1 MGNVIGSLNTMYNIE
16 RAATAIYKTQ
26 AGAFKANA
34 AVYETFKAATANEQE
49 HADGLKARVAE
60 LKGKGSF
67 IGWFF
72 ALGGLMIGLMTR
84 IMGKK
89 RVMKTNIWVENKA
102 VKDYGAFLKKV
113 NFDEKSAALI
123 KKNIGDEQRHVDN
136 WTRILGELNKKEA

>member
-1 MGNVIGSLNTMYNIE
+1 MSTVIGSLNTMYNIE
-16 RAATAIYKTQ
+16 RAATAIYKAQT
-26 AGAFKANA
+26 GAFSGDSAY
-34 AVYETFKAATANEQE
+34 YETFKAATANEQE

-67 IGWFF
+67 MGWFF
-72 ALGGLMIGLMTR
+72 ALGGMMIGIATR

-89 RVMKTNIWVENKA
+89 RVMKTNIWVEQKA
-102 VKDYGAFLKKV
+102 VKDYGAFLERV

-136 WTRILGELNKKEA
+136 WTRILGELSRKK

>member
-1 MGNVIGSLNTMYNIE
+1 MSNVVGSLNTMYNIE
-16 RAATAIYKTQ
+16 RAATAIYKAQ
-26 AGAFKANA
+26 AGAFHSNA

-49 HADGLKARVAE
+49 HADGLKAMVAD

-72 ALGGLMIGLMTR
+72 ALGGMMIGFVTR

-89 RVMKTNIWVENKA
+89 RVMKTNIWVEKKA
-102 VKDYGAFLKKV
+102 VKDYGAFLEKV

-136 WTRILGELNKKEA
+136 WTRILGELNKGER

>member
-1 MGNVIGSLNTMYNIE
+1 MSNVIGSLNTMYNIE
-16 RAATAIYKTQ
+16 RAATAIYKAQ
-26 AGAFKANA
+26 AGAFRSNA

-49 HADGLKARVAE
+49 HADGLKSRVAE

-72 ALGGLMIGLMTR
+72 ALGGMMIGFVTR

-89 RVMKTNIWVENKA
+89 RVMKTNIWVETKA
-102 VKDYGAFLKKV
+102 VKDYGAFLQKV

-136 WTRILGELNKKEA
+136 WTRILGELNKGEA

>member
-1 MGNVIGSLNTMYNIE
+1 MSNVIGSLNTMYNIE
-16 RAATAIYKTQ
+16 RAATAIYKAQ
-26 AGAFKANA
+26 AGAFRSNA
-34 AVYETFKAATANEQE
+34 SVYETFKAATANEQE
-49 HADGLKARVAE
+49 HADGLKTRVAD

-72 ALGGLMIGLMTR
+72 ALGGLMIGFATR
-84 IMGKK
+84 FMGKK

-123 KKNIGDEQRHVDN
+123 KKNIGDEQRHVNN
-136 WTRILGELNKKEA
+136 WTRILGELSKGGA

>member
-1 MGNVIGSLNTMYNIE
+1 MSNVVGSLNTMYNIE
-16 RAATAIYKTQ
+16 RAATAIYKAQ
-26 AGAFKANA
+26 AGSFCGNA

-72 ALGGLMIGLMTR
+72 ALGGMMIGFVTR
-84 IMGKK
+84 IMGKQ
-89 RVMKTNIWVENKA
+89 RVMKTNIWVETKA
-102 VKDYGAFLKKV
+102 VKDYGAFLQKV

-136 WTRILGELNKKEA
+136 WTRILGELK

>member
-1 MGNVIGSLNTMYNIE
+1 MSNVIGSLNTMYNIE
-16 RAATAIYKTQ
+16 MAATTIYKAQT
-26 AGAFKANA
+26 GAFRGNA
-34 AVYETFKAATANEQE
+34 AVLETFKVATANEQE
-49 HADGLKARVAE
+49 HADGLKARVAD
-60 LKGKGSF
+60 LKGRGSF

-72 ALGGLMIGLMTR
+72 ALGGIMIGLATR

-89 RVMKTNIWVENKA
+89 RVMKTNIWVEKKA
-102 VKDYGAFLKKV
+102 VKDYSAFLERV

>member
-1 MGNVIGSLNTMYNIE
+1 MNKVISSLNAMYNIE
-16 RAATAIYKTQ
+16 RAATAIYKAQ
-26 AGAFKANA
+26 AGAFRSNA
-34 AVYETFKAATANEQE
+34 AVYETFKAAIANEQE

-67 IGWFF
+67 MGWFF
-72 ALGGLMIGLMTR
+72 ALGGMMIGFVTR

-89 RVMKTNIWVENKA
+89 RVMKTNIWVEKKA
-102 VKDYGAFLKKV
+102 VKDYGAFLDRV

-136 WTRILGELNKKEA
+136 WSRILGELNKVER